1 MQYLG
6 LAAFN
11 ERCNGFVNNRQVDIA
26 VMFISLRSVMVYS
39 TFVWRLSMNVAM
51 VSLTIGRLILRLW
64 VYRYDRLWHGNGFVN
79 DRQVD
84 IAVMGIGISLRSVM
98 ACTTLV

>member
-11 ERCNGFVNNRQVDIA
+11 E
-26 VMFISLRSVMVYS
+26 L
-39 TFVWRLSMNVAM
+39 
-51 VSLTIGRLILRLW
+51 
-64 VYRYDRLWHGNGFVN
+64 GNGVIN

-84 IAVMGIGISLRSVM
+84 IAIMGIPLRSVM
-98 ACTTLV
+98 ACSTLV